1 MISVPCGLR
10 PTFSRA
16 LGLDRRNAPAPR
28 GFCPLNSLQV
38 GLFLIGLG
46 AGNCGGINDNAAIVD
61 AQPGTERMETAALSC
76 PVVFEC
82 P

>member
-1 MISVPCGLR
+1 M
-10 PTFSRA
+10 
-16 LGLDRRNAPAPR
+16 
-28 GFCPLNSLQV
+28 QV